1 MTILFD
7 AAAQEAFRARVLDAR
22 TTELARR
29 GLDADPD
36 AGLLPPRLVC
46 ETNGWLCALESAAVE
61 AVQRFRCQKL
71 PLVSPLASG
80 TMLGVFSHGGRIYSL
95 LELARLLG
103 RAGDAVRPAGGVMLL
118 LRGEAPSIALRVDRV
133 LGLRALR
140 DAGDNRH
147 GLLASGLPASRAGT
161 DADDQRLALLI
172 DLPGLRDAILSLDAS
187 PSSDPAA
194 GA

>member
-1 MTILFD
+1 MTDPSD
-7 AAAQEAFRARVLDAR
+7 AAAGEAFRARVLDGRAAV
-22 TTELARR
+22 LARR

-46 ETNGWLCALESAAVE
+46 ETNGRLCALEPAAVA
-61 AVQRFRCQKL
+61 AVQRFRCHPL

-103 RAGDAVRPAGGVMLL
+103 HPGDAGRPAGGVMLL
-118 LRGEAPSIALRVDRV
+118 LRGGVPNVALRVDRV
-133 LGLRALR
+133 LGLLRLR

-147 GLLASGLPASRAGT
+147 GESASRAGT
-161 DADDQRLALLI
+161 DADDRRLALLI
-172 DLPGLRDAILSLDAS
+172 DLPALRDAISSLDAS
-187 PSSDPAA
+187 PSSDPA

>member
-1 MTILFD
+1 MTVPSD

-22 TTELARR
+22 TTKLARR

-46 ETNGWLCALESAAVE
+46 ETNGWLCDLEPAAVE
-61 AVQRFRCQKL
+61 AVQRFRCHRL

-103 RAGDAVRPAGGVMLL
+103 HASDAGRPAGGVMLL

-147 GLLASGLPASRAGT
+147 GSLASGLPASPAGI

-172 DLPGLRDAILSLDAS
+172 DLPGLRDAILLLDTS

>member
-1 MTILFD
+1 MTVPSD

-22 TTELARR
+22 TVGLARR

-46 ETNGWLCALESAAVE
+46 ETNGKLCALEPAAVV
-61 AVQRFRCQKL
+61 AVQRFRCQPL

-103 RAGDAVRPAGGVMLL
+103 HASDAGRPAGGVMLL
-118 LRGEAPSIALRVDRV
+118 LRGEAPNIALRVDRV
-133 LGLRALR
+133 LGLLALR

-147 GLLASGLPASRAGT
+147 GQPASRAGA
-161 DADDQRLALLI
+161 DADDRRLAFLI
-172 DLPGLRDAILSLDAS
+172 DLPALRDAILSLDPS
-187 PSSDPAA
+187 PSSDPA